1 MYKVVYEDVSVC
13 TSCPH
18 HLTFYIR
25 EFRLPFRF
33 FIAPIAIQMPSE
45 REEESAAIQMQYWWR
60 KHLKRNEELA
70 EKAKRISEWRGL
82 QDISLHNTELIEQ
95 LKAIRRRKAYDLM
108 KYEHILQLPARK
120 VTEYLSKESEA
131 LAKLVKDESEEILE
145 RIEYEKRHNAAKV
158 IQRAFKNH
166 HRRKVAGRYLRRI
179 TEIRPQRR
187 VELIAQI
194 NDRLNERK
202 SLRKDHLTV
211 IKEKLAMYRAAREK
225 DADAYAKRQLVIQS
239 MKRDIL
245 VLNSIT
251 AETSITPGLLKC
263 LGSTR
268 PLAHYKASLSHESEM
283 ERIDDRLLGL
293 HI

>member
-1 MYKVVYEDVSVC
+1 MASARK
-13 TSCPH
+13 
-18 HLTFYIR
+18 
-25 EFRLPFRF
+25 
-33 FIAPIAIQMPSE
+33 
-45 REEESAAIQMQYWWR
+45 EESAAIQMQYWWR
-60 KHLKRNEELA
+60 RHLKRNEELA
-70 EKAKRISEWRGL
+70 EKARRISEWRGL

-131 LAKLVKDESEEILE
+131 PAKLVKDESEEILE
-145 RIEYEKRHNAAKV
+145 RIEYERRHNAAKV
-158 IQRAFKNH
+158 IQRAFKNY
-166 HRRKVAGRYLRRI
+166 HRKKVAGRYLRRI

-202 SLRKDHLTV
+202 TLRKDHITV
-211 IKEKLAMYRAAREK
+211 IKERLATYRAAREK

-283 ERIDDRLLGL
+283 ERIDDKLLGL